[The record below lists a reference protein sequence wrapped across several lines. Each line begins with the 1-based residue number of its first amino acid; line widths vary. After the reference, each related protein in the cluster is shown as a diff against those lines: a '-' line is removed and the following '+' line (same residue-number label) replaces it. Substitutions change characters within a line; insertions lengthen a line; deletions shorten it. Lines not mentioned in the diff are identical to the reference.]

1 MLPLMGGKAER
12 KSFKQSIAIQSF
24 ILICRFAQTAIIG
37 FILSGEKYRAI
48 LLCYEA
54 TIKEFIAIKYEKI
67 YQAVNENILKCFFL
81 NFVMFLVF
89 FSILNCIII
98 TVSVHSVLCVYN

>member
-1 MLPLMGGKAER
+1 MLLLMGGEAER

-24 ILICRFAQTAIIG
+24 ILICRFAQTAIIC

-67 YQAVNENILKCFFL
+67 YQAVNENILKCFSEFCD
-81 NFVMFLVF
+81 V
-89 FSILNCIII
+89 FSIFQYFKLHNYHGFC
-98 TVSVHSVLCVYN
+98 S